1 MQNTPAATLYQ
12 LLVTRDFEPEILDT
26 AGKPVTN
33 PEEAEIFSFDWKTNN
48 KNYGTVV
55 ILLGED
61 NDLEVYFGDNLGR
74 TMEGD
79 DKGEWYDFLKQI
91 KDFAVRN
98 LMNFNTQ
105 NLNRLKYTMQG
116 MAAIKEGLF
125 EGYYGTRRVS
135 YADQP
140 QKTRIVIQHSRPL
153 SEGEARYRN
162 IDAVFVENHAGE
174 RFRMRTRKMV
184 EARAQARHV
193 AQGGNPYDAFGQH
206 ISTMVEEMMVLSRFR
221 RANHSRI
228 FEGATHGLVEQANQY
243 YESLRRD
250 IQALSTQ
257 RGYQKIRESWDPA
270 EITEQETAIDEIKT
284 LFIEN
289 TLDSRIEAALP
300 ILARLKDN
308 NMREI
313 QEFEQWTDAITEGT
327 WAMPTTPEQQRQLK
341 DLMAQELVVG
351 PDATNA
357 REQLTDIIGD
367 DELFDILHDIA
378 DQDPDANAWENPQ
391 VIERLSQ
398 LGINIPAPTAPPVP
412 ASDAQPQPM
421 NEETV
426 KFEPVT
432 PSTLPQEGKIHSGF
446 RLDTSLLPGFRDNST
461 GEDYSDTYYYRD
473 PISGGVFA
481 VYAHGGAPRIRGTNG
496 MPESRVEEIV
506 QTLSHGVAEDLDA
519 DGVMMTRPSNM
530 SSESVENDS
539 INRLI
544 ELARI

>member
-1 MQNTPAATLYQ
+1 MQNTPASTLYE
-12 LLVTRDFEPEILDT
+12 LLVTRDFEPEILDA

-33 PEEAEIFSFDWKTNN
+33 PEEAEIFSFDWKTEN

-116 MAAIKEGLF
+116 MAAIREGLF
-125 EGYYGTRRVS
+125 EGYYGTRKVS

-153 SEGEARYRN
+153 GEGEARYRN
-162 IDAVFVENHAGE
+162 IDAIFVENHSGE

-228 FEGATHGLVEQANQY
+228 FEGVTHGLVEQANQY

-250 IQALSTQ
+250 IRALSTQ

-270 EITEQETAIDEIKT
+270 EITQQETAVDEIKT

-313 QEFEQWTDAITEGT
+313 QEFEQWTDTITEGT
-327 WAMPTTPEQQRQLK
+327 WALPTTPEQQRQLK
-341 DLMAQELVVG
+341 DLMAQELTVG

-357 REQLTDIIGD
+357 REQLADIIGD

-378 DQDPDANAWENPQ
+378 DQDPDANAWEDPRVQ
-391 VIERLSQ
+391 ARLEE
-398 LGINIPAPTAPPVP
+398 LGIEITVPQNEPT
-412 ASDAQPQPM
+412 Q
-421 NEETV
+421 
-426 KFEPVT
+426 
-432 PSTLPQEGKIHSGF
+432 
-446 RLDTSLLPGFRDNST
+446 
-461 GEDYSDTYYYRD
+461 
-473 PISGGVFA
+473 
-481 VYAHGGAPRIRGTNG
+481 
-496 MPESRVEEIV
+496 
-506 QTLSHGVAEDLDA
+506 EDLDA

-530 SSESVENDS
+530 SSESIDRSE